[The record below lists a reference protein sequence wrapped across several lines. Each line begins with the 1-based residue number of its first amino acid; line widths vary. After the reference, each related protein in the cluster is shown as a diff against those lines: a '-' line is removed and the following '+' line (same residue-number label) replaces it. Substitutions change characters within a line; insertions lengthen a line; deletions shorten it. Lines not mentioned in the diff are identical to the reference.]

1 MINSLINMLL
11 VDLDAEIKE
20 NGQLSDNT
28 MDLLQKLVVDL
39 HERVEVSFIN
49 EIPNYND
56 GDDSRSLQ

>member
-56 GDDSRSLQ
+56 GDDSRNLQ